1 MPELDTESSEALVTW
16 KSSTLK
22 ILERLE
28 NVLNREAAA
37 LSLAERARVIS
48 LAAVFIGQDNF
59 TNEACRAV
67 AQGKSQFRSTTRPT
81 EVLQGC
87 LGSIDTVDRAV
98 ATRVLNDYIKPLFQ
112 ASVHP
117 GVHLDTGRM
126 KHNAISVQSMYDE
139 QPWKENDIEILWPL
153 IIPPLL
159 TLLDD
164 YKSTYKIRGVEVT
177 NALLKKA
184 PSSLLHRTGVD
195 ELLFKSLRGALQNLT
210 SDSSPELLCTAM
222 PCYLTLV
229 DLVLPNDDL
238 NRYAKLT
245 ELITDV
251 IIPGWLYASSRVDVM
266 VASVSALSLVVQA
279 LGSGSIRFLKAIIP
293 QLTENLTPKEFSPV
307 QKTRELQIAS
317 AKCMLLVMV
326 NARPRIPYWRVRIL
340 DSILRCWVDIGESK
354 PGDIEIDHGELRE
367 CLMSIFRE
375 LFTTSGNLL
384 RWRPSRGP
392 RDDRPTRRIGY
403 LLNDTMLGLAQKLFQ
418 RLEET
423 WRMHYPA
430 EAPKWTQNDMPDLT
444 GKVVLV
450 TGGSSGI
457 GFEMCKVRV
466 FIS

>member
-1 MPELDTESSEALVTW
+1 MQDLESTLNDLSSSLETLSTLNEGEPPLELDTESSEALVTW

-67 AQGKSQFRSTTRPT
+67 AQGKSQSRSTTRPT

-139 QPWKENDIEILWPL
+139 QPWKVKGSGSWNILVWVLWSINENDIEILWPL

-164 YKSTYKIRGVEVT
+164 YKSNYKIRGVEVT

-184 PSSLLHRTGVD
+184 PSSLLRRTGVD

-293 QLTENLTPKEFSPV
+293 QLTENLTPKEFPPV

-375 LFTTSGNLL
+375 LLTTSGNLL
-384 RWRPSRGP
+384 R
-392 RDDRPTRRIGY
+392 
-403 LLNDTMLGLAQKLFQ
+403 KLKGVAVKDSGAHHVG
-418 RLEET
+418 REMT
-423 WRMHYPA
+423 
-430 EAPKWTQNDMPDLT
+430 DLPE
-444 GKVVLV
+444 G
-450 TGGSSGI
+450 
-457 GFEMCKVRV
+457 
-466 FIS
+466 